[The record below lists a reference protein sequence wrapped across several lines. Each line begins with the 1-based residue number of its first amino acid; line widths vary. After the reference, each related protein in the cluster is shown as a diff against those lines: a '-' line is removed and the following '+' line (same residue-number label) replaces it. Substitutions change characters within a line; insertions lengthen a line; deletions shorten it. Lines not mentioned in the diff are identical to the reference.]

1 MKSFLIVENAFLQE
15 HTVNRA
21 LNQIEQKKTTNW
33 QSSEQY
39 KNLNTN
45 ATWLFYLKNFF
56 KNSFSIPW
64 CLRDQLMEGIWKWIK
79 EDLKD
84 VISYLLNPR
93 KFLGVLIQE
102 AKAQGGEKKKPKS
115 ASFEFPMPDF
125 RNII

>member
-1 MKSFLIVENAFLQE
+1 M
-15 HTVNRA
+15 
-21 LNQIEQKKTTNW
+21 
-33 QSSEQY
+33 QSGYFIS
-39 KNLNTN
+39 
-45 ATWLFYLKNFF
+45 NFF

-93 KFLGVLIQE
+93 KFLE
-102 AKAQGGEKKKPKS
+102 FSYRKPRSGRGKTQIL
-115 ASFEFPMPDF
+115 PVPDF